1 MIRTCK
7 LIKHFFS
14 AVLFFSVHV
23 LIINQVV
30 IYWQNNQQKKK
41 PNKIIVILVDD
52 AGYVDFGF
60 MGSELET
67 PHIDNLAK
75 AVLCLQMPYVSATVC
90 APSRAGL

>member
-1 MIRTCK
+1 
-7 LIKHFFS
+7 
-14 AVLFFSVHV
+14 V

-60 MGSELET
+60 MGSEFR
-67 PHIDNLAK
+67 N
-75 AVLCLQMPYVSATVC
+75 ATYRQF
-90 APSRAGL
+90 S